1 MNELACRAIPST
13 TAIIAFEIVPTFGLL
28 KVLKN
33 DHISVNVIIIIT
45 YNQYLSLIY
54 FDNRQ

>member
-1 MNELACRAIPST
+1 MNELACKAIPST
-13 TAIIAFEIVPTFGLL
+13 TAIIAFEIVPIFGLL

-33 DHISVNVIIIIT
+33 DHISVNIIIIIT
-45 YNQYLSLIY
+45 YDHYLSFIY